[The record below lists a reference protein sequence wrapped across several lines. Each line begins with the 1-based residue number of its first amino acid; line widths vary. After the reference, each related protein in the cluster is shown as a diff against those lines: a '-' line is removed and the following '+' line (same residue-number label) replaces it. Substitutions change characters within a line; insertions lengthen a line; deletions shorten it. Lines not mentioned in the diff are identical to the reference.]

1 MLYFLFQRVFRANR
15 NIGRISD
22 SAAKKGNEINVQCFP
37 LYSLLLALNQ
47 TRVDF
52 LSLDVEGD
60 EAKVLRTIPYEKV
73 DIKMMTV
80 EYIHGQGGAGSIR
93 DFMKEN
99 GYKDLIQL
107 SRRDY
112 LANDVIL
119 RKTDFAYWKS

>member
-1 MLYFLFQRVFRANR
+1 M
-15 NIGRISD
+15 
-22 SAAKKGNEINVQCFP
+22 
-37 LYSLLLALNQ
+37 
-47 TRVDF
+47 
-52 LSLDVEGD
+52 
-60 EAKVLRTIPYEKV
+60 LRTIPYEKV